1 MASYMSGAS
10 AVVAEAG
17 AAIAFYTQIENGMY
31 KLSPYGEVCKNFNAF
46 TQAYSDVGITYTP
59 IAIALDYYHGMDRQP
74 SGSKA
79 FGKFAYNSGDM
90 MSHNLI
96 DMIWPV
102 PGRWKAG
109 ATKPVLLPTAPME
122 TALISCCRRFAGGSQ

>member
-1 MASYMSGAS
+1 MSGAS

-96 DMIWPV
+96 DMIWPGTWSV
-102 PGRWKAG
+102 ESRGNETG
-109 ATKPVLLPTAPME
+109 ALTNGPYGDSFDFLLQNASQAVL
-122 TALISCCRRFAGGSQ
+122 Q